1 MAEKNRTKLYHTALN
16 WNTFKYFGTSARTK
30 LEHGII
36 IFFTIRTNLEELG
49 YSKNWPYICSQT

>member
-30 LEHGII
+30 LEHEKI
-36 IFFTIRTNLEELG
+36 IFFTIRSRLEAEL
-49 YSKNWPYICSQT
+49 N